1 MLFLSI
7 INNYYIRLARRRR
20 NFLGFE
26 HCFIHSVLGL
36 LAKSKRFLQNRLQN
50 APELLKASPTRS
62 FKQEMGSA
70 SGPGTTS
77 ARPTTSLSTK
87 ERLQATVRGLGPNHP
102 HDHGT
107 TKQKHYRHTLRERSE
122 ETTAPMRVKDLNPS
136 NLARRAARHL
146 SFRRP
151 CSRSPQPRR
160 YLTVCYCWP
169 VPPTRVC
176 ARERQ

>member
-1 MLFLSI
+1 MPQFVGFTRKKQTLSAKPTAERARAPQSQSNPI
-7 INNYYIRLARRRR
+7 IQTKD
-20 NFLGFE
+20 GF
-26 HCFIHSVLGL
+26 SL
-36 LAKSKRFLQNRLQN
+36 R
-50 APELLKASPTRS
+50 TRD
-62 FKQEMGSA
+62 
-70 SGPGTTS
+70 TS
-77 ARPTTSLSTK
+77 AQPTTSLNTK

-107 TKQKHYRHTLRERSE
+107 TKQKHYRHTLRERSK
-122 ETTAPMRVKDLNPS
+122 ETTTPMRVTDLNPS

>member
-1 MLFLSI
+1 M
-7 INNYYIRLARRRR
+7 NERAA
-20 NFLGFE
+20 
-26 HCFIHSVLGL
+26 FIKKCGCHSLLGL

-70 SGPGTTS
+70 SEPGTTS

-107 TKQKHYRHTLRERSE
+107 TKQKHYRHTLRERSK
-122 ETTAPMRVKDLNPS
+122 ETTTPMRVTDLNPS

-151 CSRSPQPRR
+151 CSRSPRPRR
-160 YLTVCYCWP
+160 YLTVCYCCP